1 MTQETQL
8 NDDHVASPDATKE
21 PRARRKGAVAAFWCD
36 DVKEFARHASIP
48 RQITTS
54 WDQLFIYQVNYG
66 KLLEMD
72 LFFLRHNIWGFAKLQ
87 DLGNKKSQTVEVALS
102 VMLQAIS
109 IYYIF
114 CSGILAKPT
123 KHWCYVASV
132 GFQLGLA
139 NFNSIKIK

>member
-1 MTQETQL
+1 VGPTFHLPSELWKTIG
-8 NDDHVASPDATKE
+8 DGP
-21 PRARRKGAVAAFWCD
+21 
-36 DVKEFARHASIP
+36 
-48 RQITTS
+48 
-54 WDQLFIYQVNYG
+54 
-66 KLLEMD
+66 
-72 LFFLRHNIWGFAKLQ
+72 FFLRHNIWGFAKLQ
-87 DLGNKKSQTVEVALS
+87 DLGNKKSQTVGVALS